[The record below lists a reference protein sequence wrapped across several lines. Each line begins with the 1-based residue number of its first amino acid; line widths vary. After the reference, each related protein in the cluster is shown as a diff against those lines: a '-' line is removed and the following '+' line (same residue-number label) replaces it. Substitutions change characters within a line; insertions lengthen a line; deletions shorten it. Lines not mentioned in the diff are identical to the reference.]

1 MNNEHISFCS
11 DEKSLESKNNVNDHS
26 ELYFIL
32 ENFKDNMKDMSPS
45 PKMDITKIFWIWYSS
60 R

>member
-1 MNNEHISFCS
+1 MNNEHFSFCS
-11 DEKSLESKNNVNDHS
+11 DKKSLESKNNVNDHS

-45 PKMDITKIFWIWYSS
+45 SKMDITKKFLIW
-60 R
+60 